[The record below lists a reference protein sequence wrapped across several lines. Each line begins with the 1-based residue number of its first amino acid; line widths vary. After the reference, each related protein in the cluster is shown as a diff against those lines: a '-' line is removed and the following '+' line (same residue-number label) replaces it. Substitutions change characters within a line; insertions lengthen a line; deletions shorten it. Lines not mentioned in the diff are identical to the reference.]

1 MSLKGACAV
10 SADDPAVGR
19 NPAGGRS
26 RAAGRSPGAD
36 ANPAAGTNPA
46 AGRIPGAGKSPE
58 GSQGSGAGPGSGAG
72 QGSGGRK
79 GSGVGRSPG
88 APGDAAFGNGPV
100 GAQGSAA
107 DSPGAGPAVNA
118 AGPAV
123 NRETNARGA
132 ALAREKLAQAKADA
146 AKRGQLPRSEPR
158 RRSRGAR
165 RESGDPQLFGR
176 AIAELLAARGWEQSV
191 AVGGVFGRWADIVG
205 PELAAHTKPESFTDG
220 EVVVV
225 ADSTAWATQVRL
237 LARTLVRRLNEELGD
252 GTVRSVKVRGP
263 MNAPRP
269 SGGLRVTG
277 SRGPRDT
284 YG

>member
-1 MSLKGACAV
+1 
-10 SADDPAVGR
+10 
-19 NPAGGRS
+19 
-26 RAAGRSPGAD
+26 
-36 ANPAAGTNPA
+36 
-46 AGRIPGAGKSPE
+46 
-58 GSQGSGAGPGSGAG
+58 
-72 QGSGGRK
+72 
-79 GSGVGRSPG
+79 GRSPG

-107 DSPGAGPAVNA
+107 DSPGAGPAVNAPGPAVNA

-205 PELAAHTKPESFTDG
+205 PELAAHTKPESF
-220 EVVVV
+220 
-225 ADSTAWATQVRL
+225 
-237 LARTLVRRLNEELGD
+237 
-252 GTVRSVKVRGP
+252 
-263 MNAPRP
+263 
-269 SGGLRVTG
+269 
-277 SRGPRDT
+277 
-284 YG
+284 